1 MGFTR
6 QAGIAIVLVTTT
18 LWLQSAGMAVL
29 IYWARASIDRGVK
42 ALSEW
47 QSSLLMIRFTTV
59 MIVLHILHILLWAAF
74 YRWRCLPSWE
84 SSFYFSAASYS
95 TVGYGDVV
103 LPRVWR
109 VLGPL
114 ESVTGVLMCG
124 ISVSAL
130 FAILMRLL
138 ESETQSSSEIK
149 MGPPSLADQ
158 PLDAVSVNDMG

>member
-1 MGFTR
+1 MAFLPAHDPIHNRHDCFAYFT
-6 QAGIAIVLVTTT
+6 
-18 LWLQSAGMAVL
+18 
-29 IYWARASIDRGVK
+29 YP
-42 ALSEW
+42 ALG
-47 QSSLLMIRFTTV
+47 
-59 MIVLHILHILLWAAF
+59 AF

-103 LPRVWR
+103 LPRFWR

-114 ESVTGVLMCG
+114 ESVTGVLMCA

-130 FAILMRLL
+130 FAILIHLL
-138 ESETQSSSEIK
+138 ESETQSSSEIR

-158 PLDAVSVNDMG
+158 PLDADSVNDMG